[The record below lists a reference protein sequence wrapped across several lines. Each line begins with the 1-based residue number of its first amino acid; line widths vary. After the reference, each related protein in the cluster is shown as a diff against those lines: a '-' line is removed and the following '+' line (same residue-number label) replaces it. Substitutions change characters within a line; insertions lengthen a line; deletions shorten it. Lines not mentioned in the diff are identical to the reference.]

1 MKRWND
7 KLRPMDMYEV
17 DKQAHKMI
25 VAWLLLVINSRGKTE
40 EDRLELARQVV
51 EGGIF
56 DYFYRLVI
64 TDIKPPVFYKIKED
78 KEHYRALSNW
88 VLIELDPMLSSLPD
102 GVKERFEA
110 WLDKKIEERPDD
122 LSGRILDAAHTYASS
137 WEFGIIKAFNSFDEE
152 IPLIDASFSE
162 KQAVFADL
170 PGAKELQAKEPQ
182 AAHPHAALGKFAA
195 LCGQL
200 RFQARWSQ
208 TPRVPETSV
217 MGHMFMVAC
226 YAYFYSLSIGACRA
240 RALNNFFAGLFHD
253 LPELLTRDIISPVK
267 KSFKQLDKL
276 LQEYERQQMES
287 CVFAPLR
294 ENNHKDIVERLAYYL
309 GLETGSE
316 FHSSIIEGGKIRRV
330 DFDELHEEYNQDG
343 LDPKDGELLKM
354 CDELAAFLE
363 AYTSIRNGVA
373 SPELE
378 EAMWRLKSRRSED
391 TRLGR
396 DMRAILA
403 DFD

>member
-25 VAWLLLVINSRGKTE
+25 VAWLLLIINSRGKTE

-110 WLDKKIEERPDD
+110 WLDKKIEERSDD

-162 KQAVFADL
+162 KQAVFSDL

-182 AAHPHAALGKFAA
+182 GEHPHAALGKFAA

-267 KSFKQLDKL
+267 KSFKELDQL

-287 CVFAPLR
+287 RVFATLR
-294 ENNHKDIVERLAYYL
+294 EDDHKDIVERLAYYL

-378 EAMWRLKSRRSED
+378 EAMWRLKSRRFED
-391 TRLGR
+391 TRLAR

>member
-25 VAWLLLVINSRGKTE
+25 VAWLLLVINSREKTE
-40 EDRLELARQVV
+40 EERLELARQVV

-88 VLIELDPMLSSLPD
+88 VLGELDPMLSSLPD

-110 WLDKKIEERPDD
+110 WLDKKIEERSDD

-162 KQAVFADL
+162 KQAVFSDL

-182 AAHPHAALGKFAA
+182 GEHPHAALGKFAA

-267 KSFKQLDKL
+267 KSFKELDQL

-330 DFDELHEEYNQDG
+330 GFDELHEHCNQDG

-391 TRLGR
+391 TRLAR

>member
-25 VAWLLLVINSRGKTE
+25 VAWLLLIINSRGKPE

-88 VLIELDPMLSSLPD
+88 VLSELDPMLSSLPD
-102 GVKERFEA
+102 GVKKRFEA
-110 WLDKKIEERPDD
+110 WLDKKIEERSDD

-137 WEFGIIKAFNSFDEE
+137 WEFGIIKPFNSFDEE
-152 IPLIDASFSE
+152 IPLIAASFSE

-182 AAHPHAALGKFAA
+182 AEHPHAALGKFAA

-316 FHSSIIEGGKIRRV
+316 FHSSIIEEGKIRRV
-330 DFDELHEEYNQDG
+330 GFEELHEDCNQDG

-363 AYTSIRNGVA
+363 AYTSIRNGVV

-391 TRLGR
+391 TRLAR

>member
-25 VAWLLLVINSRGKTE
+25 VAWLLLIINSRGKPE

-110 WLDKKIEERPDD
+110 WLDKKIEERSDD

-162 KQAVFADL
+162 KQAVFSDL

-182 AAHPHAALGKFAA
+182 GEHPHAALGKFAA

-267 KSFKQLDKL
+267 KSFKQLDQL

-287 CVFAPLR
+287 RVFAPLR
-294 ENNHKDIVERLAYYL
+294 EDDHKDIVERLAYYL

-316 FHSSIIEGGKIRRV
+316 FHSSIIEGGKIKKV
-330 DFDELHEEYNQDG
+330 DFDKLHEVYNQDG

-391 TRLGR
+391 TRLAR

>member
-1 MKRWND
+1 
-7 KLRPMDMYEV
+7 
-17 DKQAHKMI
+17 
-25 VAWLLLVINSRGKTE
+25 
-40 EDRLELARQVV
+40 
-51 EGGIF
+51 
-56 DYFYRLVI
+56 
-64 TDIKPPVFYKIKED
+64 
-78 KEHYRALSNW
+78 
-88 VLIELDPMLSSLPD
+88 
-102 GVKERFEA
+102 
-110 WLDKKIEERPDD
+110 
-122 LSGRILDAAHTYASS
+122 
-137 WEFGIIKAFNSFDEE
+137 
-152 IPLIDASFSE
+152 
-162 KQAVFADL
+162 
-170 PGAKELQAKEPQ
+170 
-182 AAHPHAALGKFAA
+182 
-195 LCGQL
+195 
-200 RFQARWSQ
+200 
-208 TPRVPETSV
+208 

-267 KSFKQLDKL
+267 KSFKELDQL
-276 LQEYERQQMES
+276 LQEYERQQMERR
-287 CVFAPLR
+287 VFATLR
-294 ENNHKDIVERLAYYL
+294 EDDHKDIVERLAYYL

-378 EAMWRLKSRRSED
+378 EAMWRLKSRRFED
-391 TRLGR
+391 TRLAR